1 MSTEYEYR
9 SDTCN
14 HEYRIWEDAHMTLVL
29 AATPLGNPL
38 DASARLKKAIESA
51 EIIAAEDSRRFH
63 RLASDLEVTFTA
75 RIISFFEGN
84 EKERTAEILSLLR
97 EGKEVLVVTD
107 AGMPTISDPGFRLM
121 RDAIAENL
129 PTVVIPGPSA
139 PTMAIALSGL
149 PTDRFTFE
157 GFAPRAQGARNTFY
171 EKLRFEER
179 TMVIF
184 EAPHRLHE
192 SLVEAAEVLGGTRRA
207 AICREMTKTY
217 EETIRGSLAELVTW
231 ADSREVLGEIT
242 LVIAGVEEGSQS
254 KSADD
259 AVARVREYEQAGMD
273 RKAAIATVA
282 EELSLPKKI
291 VYAAVVDANKMSR

>member
-1 MSTEYEYR
+1 M
-9 SDTCN
+9 
-14 HEYRIWEDAHMTLVL
+14 ALVL

-38 DASARLKKAIESA
+38 DASARLKMAIESA

-63 RLASDLEVTFTA
+63 RLASDLGVTFTA

-84 EKERTAEILSLLR
+84 ESDRTQEILTLLR

-121 RDAIAENL
+121 RDAIAEKL
-129 PTVVIPGPSA
+129 PTSVIPGPSA

-157 GFAPRAQGARNTFY
+157 GFAPRAHGARTSFY
-171 EKLRFEER
+171 ESLRFEER

-192 SLVEAAEVLGGTRRA
+192 SLVDASSILGADRAA

-217 EETIRGSLAELVTW
+217 EETIRGPLSELIAW
-231 ADSREVLGEIT
+231 AAGREVLGEIT
-242 LVIAGVEEGSQS
+242 LVIAGVVAGSEVRT
-254 KSADD
+254 ADD
-259 AVARVREYEQAGMD
+259 AVARVREYETAGMD
-273 RKAAIATVA
+273 RKGAIATVA
-282 EELSLPKKI
+282 EEFSIPKKI

>member
-1 MSTEYEYR
+1 M
-9 SDTCN
+9 
-14 HEYRIWEDAHMTLVL
+14 ALVL

-38 DASARLKKAIESA
+38 DASARLKMAIESA

-63 RLASDLEVTFTA
+63 RLASDLGVTFTA

-84 EKERTAEILSLLR
+84 ESDRTQEILTLLR

-121 RDAIAENL
+121 RDAIAEKL
-129 PTVVIPGPSA
+129 PTIVIPGPSA

-157 GFAPRAQGARNTFY
+157 GFAPRAHGARTSFF
-171 EKLRFEER
+171 ESLRFEER

-192 SLVEAAEVLGGTRRA
+192 SLLDAAAILGADRAA

-217 EETIRGSLAELVTW
+217 EETIRGPLSELITW
-231 ADSREVLGEIT
+231 AAGREVLGEIT
-242 LVIAGVEEGSQS
+242 LVIAGVAAGSEVRT
-254 KSADD
+254 ADD
-259 AVARVREYEQAGMD
+259 AVARVREYEAAGMD
-273 RKAAIATVA
+273 RKGAIATVA
-282 EELSLPKKI
+282 EEFSIPKKI

>member
-1 MSTEYEYR
+1 MALT
-9 SDTCN
+9 
-14 HEYRIWEDAHMTLVL
+14 L

-38 DASARLKKAIESA
+38 DASARLKNAIESA
-51 EIIAAEDSRRFH
+51 QVIAAEDSRRFH
-63 RLASDLEVTFTA
+63 RLASDLGVTFTA

-84 EKERTAEILSLLR
+84 EKERTAEILTLLR

-157 GFAPRAQGARNTFY
+157 GFAPRAQGGRRAFY

-179 TMVIF
+179 TMVTF
-184 EAPHRLHE
+184 EAPHRLLE
-192 SLVEAAEVLGGTRRA
+192 SLVDAASILGENRKA

-217 EETIRGSLAELVTW
+217 EETVRGTLAELLAW
-231 ADSREVLGEIT
+231 SRSKEILGEIT
-242 LVIAGVEEGSQS
+242 MVIAGVPVGSAA
-254 KSADD
+254 KTADEM
-259 AVARVREYEQAGMD
+259 VARVREFESAGMD
-273 RKAAIATVA
+273 RKDAIATVA
-282 EELSLPKKI
+282 KEFDLPKKV
-291 VYAAVVDANKMSR
+291 VYTAVVDASKS

>member
-1 MSTEYEYR
+1 M
-9 SDTCN
+9 
-14 HEYRIWEDAHMTLVL
+14 ALVL

-38 DASARLKKAIESA
+38 DASARLKMAIESA

-63 RLASDLEVTFTA
+63 RLASDLGVTFTA

-84 EKERTAEILSLLR
+84 ESDRTQEILTLLR

-121 RDAIAENL
+121 RDAIAEKL
-129 PTVVIPGPSA
+129 PTIVIPGPSA

-157 GFAPRAQGARNTFY
+157 GFAPRAHGARTSFY
-171 EKLRFEER
+171 ESLRFEER

-192 SLVEAAEVLGGTRRA
+192 SLVDAASILGADRAA

-217 EETIRGSLAELVTW
+217 EETIRGPLSELIAW
-231 ADSREVLGEIT
+231 AAGREVLGEIT
-242 LVIAGVEEGSQS
+242 LVIAGVAAGSEVRT
-254 KSADD
+254 ADD
-259 AVARVREYEQAGMD
+259 AVTRVREYEVAGMD
-273 RKAAIATVA
+273 RKGAIATVA
-282 EELSLPKKI
+282 EEFSIPKKI

>member
-1 MSTEYEYR
+1 M
-9 SDTCN
+9 
-14 HEYRIWEDAHMTLVL
+14 YRIWEDALMTLVL

-51 EIIAAEDSRRFH
+51 EVIAAEDSRRFH

-84 EKERTAEILSLLR
+84 EKERTAEILMLLR
-97 EGKEVLVVTD
+97 DGKEVLVVTD

-157 GFAPRAQGARNTFY
+157 GFAPRAQGARRAFY

-179 TMVIF
+179 TMVTF
-184 EAPHRLHE
+184 EAPHRLLE
-192 SLVEAAEVLGGTRRA
+192 SLLDAASILGENRKA

-217 EETIRGSLAELVTW
+217 EETIRGTIAELIVW
-231 ADSREVLGEIT
+231 ARSREILGEIT
-242 LVIAGVEEGSQS
+242 LVFAGIEEGSEIRT
-254 KSADD
+254 ADS
-259 AVARVREYEQAGMD
+259 AVARVREYEAAGMD
-273 RKAAIATVA
+273 RKGAIATVA
-282 EELSLPKKI
+282 EEFDLPKKI

>member
-1 MSTEYEYR
+1 M
-9 SDTCN
+9 
-14 HEYRIWEDAHMTLVL
+14 ALVL

-38 DASARLKKAIESA
+38 DASARLKLAIESA

-63 RLASDLEVTFTA
+63 RLASDLGVTFTA

-84 EKERTAEILSLLR
+84 ESDRTQEILTLLR

-121 RDAIAENL
+121 RDAIAEKL
-129 PTVVIPGPSA
+129 PTIVIPGPSA

-157 GFAPRAQGARNTFY
+157 GFAPRAHGARTSFY
-171 EKLRFEER
+171 ESLRFEER

-192 SLVEAAEVLGGTRRA
+192 SLVDAASILGADRAA

-217 EETIRGSLAELVTW
+217 EETIRGPLSELIAW
-231 ADSREVLGEIT
+231 ASAREVLGEIT
-242 LVIAGVEEGSQS
+242 LVIAGVVAGSEVRT
-254 KSADD
+254 ADD
-259 AVARVREYEQAGMD
+259 AVARVREYEAAGMD
-273 RKAAIATVA
+273 RKGAIAAVA
-282 EELSLPKKI
+282 EEFSIPKKI

>member
-1 MSTEYEYR
+1 M
-9 SDTCN
+9 
-14 HEYRIWEDAHMTLVL
+14 YRIWEDALMTLVL

-51 EIIAAEDSRRFH
+51 EVIAAEDSRRFH

-84 EKERTAEILSLLR
+84 EKERTAEILMLLR
-97 EGKEVLVVTD
+97 DGKEVLVVTD

-157 GFAPRAQGARNTFY
+157 GFAPRAQGARRAFY

-179 TMVIF
+179 TMVTF
-184 EAPHRLHE
+184 EAPHRLLE
-192 SLVEAAEVLGGTRRA
+192 SLLDAASILGENRKA

-217 EETIRGSLAELVTW
+217 EETIRGTIAELIVW
-231 ADSREVLGEIT
+231 ARSREILGEIT
-242 LVIAGVEEGSQS
+242 LVFAGIEEGSEIRTPDS
-254 KSADD
+254 
-259 AVARVREYEQAGMD
+259 AVARVREYEAAGMD
-273 RKAAIATVA
+273 RKGAIATVA
-282 EELSLPKKI
+282 EEFDLPKKI

>member
-1 MSTEYEYR
+1 
-9 SDTCN
+9 
-14 HEYRIWEDAHMTLVL
+14 MTLVL

-38 DASARLKKAIESA
+38 DASARLKNAIESA

-84 EKERTAEILSLLR
+84 EKERTAEILTLLR

-157 GFAPRAQGARNTFY
+157 GFAPRAQGGRRAFY

-179 TMVIF
+179 TMVTF
-184 EAPHRLHE
+184 EAPHRLLE
-192 SLVEAAEVLGGTRRA
+192 SLVDAAAILGENRKA

-217 EETIRGSLAELVTW
+217 EETIRGTIAELIVW
-231 ADSREVLGEIT
+231 AQSREILGEIT
-242 LVIAGVEEGSQS
+242 LVFAGIEAGSEIRT
-254 KSADD
+254 ADG
-259 AVARVREYEQAGMD
+259 AVARVREYEAAGMD
-273 RKAAIATVA
+273 RKGAIATVA
-282 EELSLPKKI
+282 EEFDLPKKI

>member
-1 MSTEYEYR
+1 
-9 SDTCN
+9 
-14 HEYRIWEDAHMTLVL
+14 MTLVL

-84 EKERTAEILSLLR
+84 EKERTSEILTLLR

-139 PTMAIALSGL
+139 PLMAIALSGL

-157 GFAPRAQGARNTFY
+157 GFAPRAQGARRAFY

-179 TMVIF
+179 TIVTF
-184 EAPHRLHE
+184 EAPHRLLE
-192 SLVEAAEVLGGTRRA
+192 SLIDAASVLGENRKA

-217 EETIRGSLAELVTW
+217 EETIRGTIAELIAW
-231 ADSREVLGEIT
+231 AQSREILGEIT
-242 LVIAGVEEGSQS
+242 LVFAGIEEGSEIRT
-254 KSADD
+254 ADG
-259 AVARVREYEQAGMD
+259 AVARVREYEAAGMD
-273 RKAAIATVA
+273 RKGAIATVA
-282 EELSLPKKI
+282 EEFDLPKKI